1 MIFIILTIFVLLL
14 ISVLSFSHY
23 KKRQQH
29 NTQRQGLKRIRE
41 IKRLITLVQKHRGLT
56 LAWLNGDT
64 SVDDQLTQLK
74 KNINSLNNFVLHTNI
89 SHNDRWISYYDHW
102 QRLLTTKL
110 GQSILN
116 SYDQHCLMVKN
127 LSYLLEDTAEHHM
140 LTADYI
146 QNMPNIGYAWRELI
160 ITVENIGQSR
170 AIGTAVTS
178 KKHCSSV
185 DKIRLNFL
193 TLNMGKISR
202 DTFVKLSY
210 APDQKVKHDTL
221 LKLAKTKMENL
232 IETIQEQLINSAHIE
247 IDHHHYFKLATD
259 TIEEFDNIFEH
270 QIKQLSEA
278 I

>member
-1 MIFIILTIFVLLL
+1 MIIVILTIFVLLL
-14 ISVLSFSHY
+14 VSAFLYSHH
-23 KKRQQH
+23 KNSQQVK
-29 NTQRQGLKRIRE
+29 TQRQGLKRIRE
-41 IKRLITLVQKHRGLT
+41 IKKLITLVQKHRGLT
-56 LAWLNGDT
+56 LAWLNGDN
-64 SVDDQLTQLK
+64 SIEVQLNNLK
-74 KNINSLNNFVLHTNI
+74 KDINSLNNFVLQTDI
-89 SHNDRWISYYDHW
+89 CHNDRWISYYDHW

-110 GQSILN
+110 GQSLLN

-127 LSYLLEDTAEHHM
+127 LSYLLEDTAENHL

-146 QNMPNIGYAWRELI
+146 TDMPNIGYAWRELI
-160 ITVENIGQSR
+160 VTVENIGQSR
-170 AIGTAVTS
+170 AIGTGVTA

-202 DTFVKLSY
+202 NTFDKLSY
-210 APDQKVKHDTL
+210 SPDEKIKHETL
-221 LKLAKTKMENL
+221 LNLAKNKMDNL
-232 IETIQEQLINSAHIE
+232 IKTIQEQLINSTHVE

-270 QIKQLSEA
+270 QMKQLSKA